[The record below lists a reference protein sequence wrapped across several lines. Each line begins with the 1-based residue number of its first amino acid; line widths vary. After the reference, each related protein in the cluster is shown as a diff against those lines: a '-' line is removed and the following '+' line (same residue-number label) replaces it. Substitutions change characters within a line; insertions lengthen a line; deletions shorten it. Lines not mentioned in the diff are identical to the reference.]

1 MTTDETALVERLRE
15 HARVMNGV
23 WDGAAGLCARAAD
36 ALTAQAQE
44 IERLRQALRYQD
56 DRDGRI
62 GTHGP
67 ECYSY
72 APRHYDCAVREIA
85 ELREKVE
92 RGLLRYSTST
102 HSYRGSI
109 EWSEDDSVYYGK
121 LLGMDDL
128 VLYEAP
134 RLCEIEAAFR
144 EACINYE
151 QTCRAIEGA
160 KP

>member
-1 MTTDETALVERLRE
+1 MTAQNETPLVERLRALADKNNASDIGDLWNALDE
-15 HARVMNGV
+15 
-23 WDGAAGLCARAAD
+23 AAD

-72 APRHYDCAVREIA
+72 GPRHYDCAVREIA

-92 RGLLRYSTST
+92 RTERNRDMWKTQVERQAAALTALR
-102 HSYRGSI
+102 
-109 EWSEDDSVYYGK
+109 
-121 LLGMDDL
+121 
-128 VLYEAP
+128 
-134 RLCEIEAAFR
+134 
-144 EACINYE
+144 
-151 QTCRAIEGA
+151 RAIEGA